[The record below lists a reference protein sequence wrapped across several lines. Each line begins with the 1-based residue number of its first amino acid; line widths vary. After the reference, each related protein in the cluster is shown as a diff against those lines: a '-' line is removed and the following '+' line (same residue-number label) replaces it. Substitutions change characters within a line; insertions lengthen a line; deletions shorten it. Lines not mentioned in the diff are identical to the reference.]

1 MKYRYAF
8 DIGNYEYSQE
18 TILLH
23 DERYT
28 KEEFN
33 AICKECIK
41 ECIVTKLEMLRI
53 PVMTDDG
60 EILEVVK
67 YEDTE
72 KLSVW
77 MSDNYTNLD
86 YIRSDVF
93 KSLKSRGFEIESLPL
108 EASFCANEY
117 TYIRETLSDELV
129 RIFEWK
135 QTQNECVV
143 ISDMQSSDLC
153 DYLESNAKTIEE
165 AFDLIPEWL
174 TKNT

>member
-8 DIGNYEYSQE
+8 DISDYECSQE

-33 AICKECIK
+33 TICKECIK

-108 EASFCANEY
+108 EASFYANEY